1 MSSLSPKQVGE
12 IKSLYES
19 IYEPKKEESLI
30 EEAIFEATDDQIRE
44 SIRIDIDETLKEYG
58 DTLTEEEYKLV
69 EEVLLEV
76 ARNAKKGMDII
87 NKIKNIG
94 SKITGFGLKAKNL
107 GNKRRI
113 TTSILGTA
121 SVLNPKETVNMGHA
135 LGGAIKGAFTGAMRG
150 YKDEK
155 IKTIQR
161 SDGSTYNP

>member
-19 IYEPKKEESLI
+19 IYKPKEEESLI

-76 ARNAKKGMDII
+76 LKNTKKGMNIL
-87 NKIKNIG
+87 NKIKTIG
-94 SKITGFGLKAKNL
+94 SKITGFGLKNA

-113 TTSILGTA
+113 TTTAATTA
-121 SVLNPKETVNMGHA
+121 SLLNPKQTVDVGHGI
-135 LGGAIKGAFTGAMRG
+135 GGSIRGAFTGFMRG
-150 YKDEK
+150 LKGEK
-155 IKTIQR
+155 IKTIQK

>member
-1 MSSLSPKQVGE
+1 MSSLSPKQVSE

-19 IYEPKKEESLI
+19 IYKPKEEESLI

-76 ARNAKKGMDII
+76 AKNTKKSMDIL
-87 NKIKNIG
+87 NKIKTIG
-94 SKITGFGLKAKNL
+94 SKITGFGLKNA

-113 TTSILGTA
+113 TTTA
-121 SVLNPKETVNMGHA
+121 ATTAGLLNPKQTVDVGHGI
-135 LGGAIKGAFTGAMRG
+135 GGSIKGAFTGFMRG
-150 YKDEK
+150 LKGEK
-155 IKTIQR
+155 IKTIQK

>member
-76 ARNAKKGMDII
+76 VKKAKQGVNII

-94 SKITGFGLKAKNL
+94 SKITGFGLGQKL
-107 GNKRRI
+107 GGKRRL
-113 TTSILGTA
+113 TTVGATVA
-121 SVLNPKETVNMGHA
+121 STLNPKQTVDVGHGI
-135 LGGAIKGAFTGAMRG
+135 GGSIKGAFTGFMRG
-150 YKDEK
+150 LKGEK
-155 IKTIQR
+155 IKTIQK
-161 SDGSTYNP
+161 SDGTTYNP

>member
-19 IYEPKKEESLI
+19 IYKPKEEESLI
-30 EEAIFEATDDQIRE
+30 EEAIFEVTDDQIRE
-44 SIRIDIDETLKEYG
+44 SVRIDIDETLKEYG
-58 DTLTEEEYKLV
+58 DTLTEEEYEFV

-76 ARNAKKGMDII
+76 VKKVKQSAGIL
-87 NKIKNIG
+87 NKFKNFG
-94 SKITGFGLKAKNL
+94 SKLTGFGLKNA

-113 TTSILGTA
+113 TTSVLGTA
-121 SVLNPKETVNMGHA
+121 GALNPKETVNIGHA
-135 LGGAIKGAFTGAMRG
+135 IGGAIKGAFTGAMRG

>member
-76 ARNAKKGMDII
+76 VKKTKQGMEIL
-87 NKIKNIG
+87 NKIQKIG
-94 SKITGFGLKAKNL
+94 SKITGFGLGQKL

-113 TTSILGTA
+113 MTTAATVA
-121 SVLNPKETVNMGHA
+121 STLNPKQTVDVGHGI
-135 LGGAIKGAFTGAMRG
+135 GGSIKGAFSGFMRG
-150 YKDEK
+150 LKGEK
-155 IKTIQR
+155 IKTIQK
-161 SDGSTYNP
+161 SDGTTYNP

>member
-1 MSSLSPKQVGE
+1 MSSLSPKQVEE

-76 ARNAKKGMDII
+76 VKKTKQGMDII
-87 NKIKNIG
+87 NKIKTIG

-113 TTSILGTA
+113 TTTA
-121 SVLNPKETVNMGHA
+121 LTTAGLLNPKQTVDVGHGI
-135 LGGAIKGAFTGAMRG
+135 GGSIKGAFSGFMRG
-150 YKDEK
+150 LKGEK
-155 IKTIQR
+155 IKTIQK

>member
-1 MSSLSPKQVGE
+1 MSSLSPKQVSE

-19 IYEPKKEESLI
+19 IYKPKEEESLI

-69 EEVLLEV
+69 EEVLLETYKK
-76 ARNAKKGMDII
+76 AKQGVDII

-94 SKITGFGLKAKNL
+94 SKITGFGLKNA

-113 TTSILGTA
+113 TTTA
-121 SVLNPKETVNMGHA
+121 ATTAGLLNPKQTVDVGHGI
-135 LGGAIKGAFTGAMRG
+135 GGSIKGAFTGFMRG
-150 YKDEK
+150 LKGEK
-155 IKTIQR
+155 IKTIQK